1 MYNTINIIRDTEA
14 PEHIEKLIE
23 FCGRNK
29 INRAIQKYKNSLK
42 SSGQIYSEYYLKL
55 RHPWWEAFLIY
66 KKYLKSKK
74 PFVGELDERLVNL
87 ACDAKMIELL
97 QETMPSNIKN
107 KFKKDILDD
116 DNAVNYLFELKTAWQ
131 YYQKGHKIV
140 WYDSINK
147 HPEFRVITDTLK
159 FNVECKRISVDASR
173 KIRRS
178 DFYRFMEMLVPNLV
192 DMKIT
197 GNIEIFLNSRLQ
209 SSYVTL
215 KQVSLRI
222 IKHIKNGNF
231 VGNFNLED
239 ISLKTNIVKGS
250 NIIVDVQKRFADFYS
265 NIPYGAH
272 GIIVLRDF
280 NNYPVDPLEIIV
292 KSEKSDK
299 YLTGIYKKLQNAISD
314 QLSNDIPGLMVC
326 HIPEIID
333 FTVLRKDSSLGN
345 MTNKLFSK
353 KENEHLAAVIYVS
366 DTLFFQKFYGKS
378 TQNPALLYR
387 NHNCKFDKIANY
399 QFLN

>member
-1 MYNTINIIRDTEA
+1 MSNAINTIRAIET

-23 FCGRNK
+23 FCGRNRIK
-29 INRAIQKYKNSLK
+29 KAIQKYKK
-42 SSGQIYSEYYLKL
+42 SILFSKPIYREYYLKL

-66 KKYLKSKK
+66 KKYLKSRK
-74 PFVGELDERLVNL
+74 PFIGELDERLVNL

-97 QETMPSNIKN
+97 QKTMPNNVKN
-107 KFKKDILDD
+107 KFKRDLLDN

-131 YYQKGHKIV
+131 YYLKGHKIV

-147 HPEFRVITDTLK
+147 HPEFRVITDTLE

-192 DMKIT
+192 DTKIT
-197 GNIEIFLNSRLQ
+197 GNIEIILNSRLQ
-209 SSYVTL
+209 SSNVTL

-222 IKHIKNGNF
+222 LKHIKNRNF

-239 ISLKTNIVKGS
+239 ISLKTNIVEGS
-250 NIIVDVQKRFADFYS
+250 NIIVDMQKRIADFYS

-272 GIIVLRDF
+272 GIIVSRVF
-280 NNYPVDPLEIIV
+280 NNNPVDPLEIIV
-292 KSEKSDK
+292 KSEKSDE
-299 YLTGIYKKLQNAISD
+299 YLTSIYKKIQNAISD
-314 QLSNDIPGLMVC
+314 QLSNDIPGLIAC
-326 HIPEIID
+326 HIPAIIN
-333 FTVLRKDSSLGN
+333 FTGFEKDSALAN
-345 MTNKLFSK
+345 MTYKLFSK
-353 KENEHLAAVIYVS
+353 KENEHLAAIIYVS
-366 DTLFFQKFYGKS
+366 DTLFFPKFYGRL

-387 NHNCKFDKIANY
+387 NHNCKFSTITNY